1 MLHTPSCV
9 ASGGEG
15 DVPYGKSGL
24 RADGVDAAEAENEVR
39 AHRDDGAHYN
49 AYMQQN
55 AGTKVFKYP
64 RQISELPMV
73 FETFVMQGLDTDQD
87 DSLGCAHV
95 FELQRRARRPD
106 DGLLRCHVANNFYKC
121 YLCWQSQARDKIFKQ
136 RLPTLLKGRIHPSL
150 HPAAA
155 NKRHPRC
162 WERLLCL
169 YFKGVFGRWLPG

>member
-1 MLHTPSCV
+1 VLPQV
-9 ASGGEG
+9 AKEMSLTASQVYALMASTRLKQKTRFVHIE
-15 DVPYGKSGL
+15 Y
-24 RADGVDAAEAENEVR
+24 
-39 AHRDDGAHYN
+39 DGAHYN